1 MKNLSYPSKTY
12 LVVET
17 QSLFLLSILKE
28 ILPNTYLIE
37 IMDRY
42 DDKIR
47 IKGAKDHRVFETYTE
62 DMYKDINILQTIET
76 IPN

>member
-1 MKNLSYPSKTY
+1 
-12 LVVET
+12 
-17 QSLFLLSILKE
+17 
-28 ILPNTYLIE
+28 
-37 IMDRY
+37 MDRY

-62 DMYKDINILQTIET
+62 AMYKDINILQTIET